1 MNPEATI
8 QKQVEAYNARD
19 IATFVA
25 CHDANVELYNFA
37 ESTPFAVGHADLKK
51 IYGDVFDNSPNLN
64 TEILN
69 RMVMGN
75 TVIDHE
81 IVTGRKGVDQL
92 EIIAIYEI
100 ENDLIAK
107 AYFKRKA

>member
-1 MNPEATI
+1 MNPEAVI

-25 CHDANVELYNFA
+25 CHDENVKLYNFA
-37 ESTPFAVGHADLKK
+37 EAAPFAVGHADLKS
-51 IYGDVFDNSPNLN
+51 IYADVFDNSPNLN
-64 TEILN
+64 TKILN

-81 IVTGRKGVDQL
+81 IVTDRKGVDQL
-92 EIIAIYEI
+92 EIIAIYEV
-100 ENDLIAK
+100 ENNVITK